1 MAEARI
7 YSMSGEELGVQE
19 LPDEVFGT
27 GVSTHI
33 LWEVVRAEQLNR
45 RQGTVATLSRS
56 MVHGSGKKPWR
67 QKHTGRARSGSAKS
81 PIWRGGGV
89 AFGPRPRTWNLKINR
104 KVRKKAL
111 SGILTERLAEG
122 NLRLIR
128 DLVSAEGKTADIA
141 RMLENL
147 DYTGRRTVILT
158 DNPLVIR
165 ASENIPRVDALS
177 ARNVH
182 VGMLVN
188 AEIVLLSED
197 AVDILKERVI
207 EI

>member
-7 YSMSGEELGVQE
+7 YSMSGEEIGVQE
-19 LPDEVFGT
+19 LPEEVFGT

-45 RQGTVATLSRS
+45 RRGTASTLSRS
-56 MVHGSGKKPWR
+56 MIRGSGRKPWR
-67 QKHTGRARSGSAKS
+67 QKHTGRARSGSVKS

-89 AFGPRPRTWNLKINR
+89 AFGPRPRTWKLKVNR
-104 KVRKKAL
+104 KVRRKAL
-111 SGILTERLAEG
+111 SGILSERLAEG

-128 DLVSAEGKTADIA
+128 DLLSEEGKTSDIA
-141 RMLENL
+141 RMLEGL

-158 DNPLVIR
+158 DDPLVIR
-165 ASENIPRVDALS
+165 ASGNIPRLDAVS
-177 ARNVH
+177 AGNVT

-188 AEIVLLSED
+188 AEVVLLSED
-197 AVDILKERVI
+197 AIDILKERVI
-207 EI
+207 

>member
-19 LPDEVFGT
+19 LPEEVFGT

-45 RQGTVATLSRS
+45 RRGTACTLSRS
-56 MVHGSGKKPWR
+56 MVRGSGRKPWR
-67 QKHTGRARSGSAKS
+67 QKHTGRARSGSVKS

-89 AFGPRPRTWNLKINR
+89 AFGPSPRTWNLKVNR
-104 KVRKKAL
+104 KVRRKAL

-128 DLVSAEGKTADIA
+128 DLASDQGKTADIA
-141 RMLENL
+141 GMLSSL
-147 DYTGRRTVILT
+147 DYSGRRTVILT
-158 DNPLVIR
+158 EDPLVMR
-165 ASENIPRVDALS
+165 ASRNISRVDAVS
-177 ARNVH
+177 ARNVT
-182 VGMLVN
+182 VSMLVN

-197 AVDILKERVI
+197 AVDILKGRVV
-207 EI
+207 